1 MKIEVDAGGEI
12 CFCASKMKTTF
23 LPYTKNGSRF
33 VYIDGEKTCIGSQ
46 MGRRDYIPDDFETVE
61 KLHLRNVKLNSGYDA
76 GGAYWG
82 WGEGVPLFC
91 AWGYSETEQA
101 EFYFRAKNR
110 DSAKEIALK
119 KFPNARF
126 YK

>member
-1 MKIEVDAGGEI
+1 
-12 CFCASKMKTTF
+12 MKTTF

-33 VYIDGEKTCIGSQ
+33 VYIDGEKTCVGSQ
-46 MGRRDYIPDDFETVE
+46 MGRRIYIPDDFETVE

-82 WGEGVPLFC
+82 EGVPLFC
-91 AWGYSETEQA
+91 AWGDSETERA

-119 KFPNARF
+119 TFPNARF